1 MFFLRALCL
10 IGALAYQ
17 VVSGNV
23 IGVDLGGEFMKV
35 SVVQPGAPL
44 EIVTNFASK
53 RKTETI
59 VTFYKGERF
68 YASDALSYVNRVP
81 ASAFAKTKTTLGRDT
96 DHPLVKRM
104 TDEYLLQTDP
114 QFNTTRSGIYY
125 DMASQGP
132 SGGPETYTPEEITA
146 MILGYARD
154 ITKAFGG
161 STVRDA
167 VLTVPSYWT
176 QLERRAYLD
185 AAELAGLKVLALVE
199 ENTAAAL
206 NFGMD
211 RVHENATTVLFY
223 NMGATAT
230 QVTVATYSS
239 YRKGTKKSD
248 KPVGQFEV
256 VGKGW
261 DARLGSHSLDLV
273 LADYLAREFNQQ
285 LSKDGSKDVR
295 AVPRAMSK
303 LRAQANKVKEV
314 LSANQEIPVF
324 IPALHEDR
332 DFSTH
337 VSRSQLENLAERFF
351 ARAAR
356 PVEDALRAA
365 GLAREDI
372 HAVELIGGGVRTPKL
387 QESLRAFFG
396 EEMELGVHLNGDEAM
411 AVGAAFRAANL
422 STAFKVRTVGM
433 TDISPFAVDL
443 ELTDLSA
450 AGDAA
455 DAWSKSS
462 LLYDRN
468 AKLDLKKKISF
479 THAADIRAALSY
491 PAPGQGVDA
500 VNPQLPEGTRA
511 PIANYEVT
519 GIQAFADELAEKG
532 LGAPKVVLHFVQ
544 DASGLTVLSRAEA
557 TLEEEILVVPEEKEE
572 KKEEE
577 EKKEGEEEEKKE
589 GEEAEEAAAAEGE
602 KKEEGKKEEKKK
614 AEPTRQTKV
623 HRRALTVT
631 ENNAAFALRPMSAT
645 ELKDSRDKLAELQRL
660 DEYRAAKAAAK
671 NNLESYVL
679 QLRAKFNDDDDLALV
694 CTEEKREELV
704 AEAYRLEDW
713 LYDEG
718 YDEEAAVYDEKRAA
732 LKQEMDKVLYRAKE
746 LKARPKAVEAT
757 RAILAQSRE
766 LLAKW
771 AEERPW
777 VTEEER
783 AEAAEK
789 LDKVEAWLEE
799 KVAEQAKLQA
809 HEDPAFAAAQVDAK
823 LKGASAFVSKLAKKP
838 KPAPPKVEKSEEKS
852 DNSTA
857 SEESEVQAEDLDAAA
872 EDASAGEAAAGGEEE
887 EEQENSNKEEL

>member
-1 MFFLRALCL
+1 
-10 IGALAYQ
+10 
-17 VVSGNV
+17 
-23 IGVDLGGEFMKV
+23 
-35 SVVQPGAPL
+35 
-44 EIVTNFASK
+44 
-53 RKTETI
+53 
-59 VTFYKGERF
+59 
-68 YASDALSYVNRVP
+68 
-81 ASAFAKTKTTLGRDT
+81 
-96 DHPLVKRM
+96 
-104 TDEYLLQTDP
+104 
-114 QFNTTRSGIYY
+114 
-125 DMASQGP
+125 
-132 SGGPETYTPEEITA
+132 
-146 MILGYARD
+146 
-154 ITKAFGG
+154 
-161 STVRDA
+161 
-167 VLTVPSYWT
+167 
-176 QLERRAYLD
+176 
-185 AAELAGLKVLALVE
+185 
-199 ENTAAAL
+199 
-206 NFGMD
+206 
-211 RVHENATTVLFY
+211 
-223 NMGATAT
+223 
-230 QVTVATYSS
+230 
-239 YRKGTKKSD
+239 
-248 KPVGQFEV
+248 
-256 VGKGW
+256 
-261 DARLGSHSLDLV
+261 
-273 LADYLAREFNQQ
+273 
-285 LSKDGSKDVR
+285 
-295 AVPRAMSK
+295 
-303 LRAQANKVKEV
+303 
-314 LSANQEIPVF
+314 
-324 IPALHEDR
+324 
-332 DFSTH
+332 
-337 VSRSQLENLAERFF
+337 
-351 ARAAR
+351 
-356 PVEDALRAA
+356 
-365 GLAREDI
+365 
-372 HAVELIGGGVRTPKL
+372 
-387 QESLRAFFG
+387 
-396 EEMELGVHLNGDEAM
+396 
-411 AVGAAFRAANL
+411 
-422 STAFKVRTVGM
+422 M

-443 ELTDLSA
+443 ELTDLST

-479 THAADIRAALSY
+479 THAADIRVALSY

-572 KKEEE
+572 E
-577 EKKEGEEEEKKE
+577 EGEEEEK
-589 GEEAEEAAAAEGE
+589 GEEAEAAAAAEGE
-602 KKEEGKKEEKKK
+602 KKEEKKK

-679 QLRAKFNDDDDLALV
+679 QLRAKFNDNDDLALV

>member
-239 YRKGTKKSD
+239 YRKGNKKSD

-443 ELTDLSA
+443 ELTDLST

-479 THAADIRAALSY
+479 THAADIRVALSY

-572 KKEEE
+572 EKKEVE
-577 EKKEGEEEEKKE
+577 EKKEEGEEEEK
-589 GEEAEEAAAAEGE
+589 GEEAEAAAAAEGE

-718 YDEEAAVYDEKRAA
+718 YDEEAAAYDEKRAA